1 MPFTK
6 ILLEKKDGVA
16 KLTLNRPEAMNA
28 MDTEMWREL
37 VRIWTDFRDDPE
49 LRAAVLTG
57 AGGKAFC
64 AGADAK
70 TRGDYYA
77 SMTPFQRRDKA
88 EREPGLG
95 GLTRNFDLW
104 KPVIA
109 AVNGHCLAGGLELA
123 LACDIR
129 IASENATFGL
139 SEVRFGIIPGAG
151 GTQRLPRLVPLSR
164 ALEMIL
170 TGEPITAGEAFQAG
184 IVSRVVDRKELLPAA
199 TALAERICANGPL
212 ATRAAKEAVYRGLDL
227 PLEEGLRLEQFLAEP
242 LRTSEDAKE
251 GLKAFAEKRR
261 PVFAGR

>member
-1 MPFTK
+1 MTPK
-6 ILLEKKDGVA
+6 VLYEKRGPVA
-16 KLTLNRPEAMNA
+16 VVTLNRPEAMNA
-28 MDTEMWREL
+28 IDLEMWQEL

-57 AGGKAFC
+57 AGEKAFC

-88 EREPGLG
+88 EQEPGLG
-95 GLTRNFDLW
+95 GLTRNFPLW

-129 IASENATFGL
+129 VASESATFGL
-139 SEVRFGIIPGAG
+139 PEVKFGIIPGAG
-151 GTQRLPRLVPLSR
+151 GTQRLPRLVPLSK
-164 ALEMIL
+164 ALEMVL
-170 TGEPITAGEAFQAG
+170 TGELITAEEAFRAG
-184 IVSRVVDRKELLPAA
+184 LVSRIVPRKDLLPAA
-199 TALAERICANGPL
+199 TALAEKICANGPL
-212 ATRAAKEAVYRGLDL
+212 AVRAAKEAVYRGLDL

-251 GLKAFAEKRR
+251 GLKAFAERRR
-261 PVFAGR
+261 PAFRGR

>member
-1 MPFTK
+1 MSPK
-6 ILLEKKDGVA
+6 ILYEKRAPVA
-16 KLTLNRPEAMNA
+16 VVTLNRPEAMNA
-28 MDTEMWREL
+28 IDLEMWQEL
-37 VRIWTDFRDDPE
+37 IRVWTDFRDDPE

-77 SMTPFQRRDKA
+77 GMTPFQRRERA

-95 GLTRNFDLW
+95 GLTRNLSLW

-139 SEVRFGIIPGAG
+139 PEVRFGIIPGAG
-151 GTQRLPRLVPLSR
+151 GTQRLPRLISPGR
-164 ALEMIL
+164 ALEIIL
-170 TGEPITAGEAFQAG
+170 TGEPVTAEEALRAG
-184 IVSRVVDRKELLPAA
+184 LVERVVKPGDLLPAA
-199 TALAERICANGPL
+199 TALAEKICANGPL
-212 ATRAAKEAVYRGLDL
+212 AVRAAKEAVYRGLDL

-261 PVFAGR
+261 PVFRGC